1 MFKQIET
8 RNILHDICNNFYTEI
23 KDLDNSEESW
33 VEIMKSGSRYVE
45 KHNGSQ
51 FAKDLILAL
60 ENEFERQGER
70 KIRNGK

>member
-1 MFKQIET
+1 MLNQREVRTI
-8 RNILHDICNNFYTEI
+8 IHDICNNFFTEI
-23 KDLDNSEESW
+23 KDLDDSEESW
-33 VEIMKSGSRYVE
+33 VEIISSGTRYVE

-70 KIRNGK
+70 RIRNGK